1 MKKLTPLMLLLVLF
15 ACDESELFIEPGEE
29 MSVAVV
35 EVPKP
40 TSLDQVFM
48 VVEEQPSY
56 PGGNEA
62 WFKHLSRN
70 LNYPVEAKKNGVE
83 GAVYLSFVVDKTGEL
98 RDIQVIKGVG
108 HGCNEEALRVLM
120 ASENWNPGKQRGVE
134 VSSRMQLRI
143 VFKLPDGADG
153 PAAISHETTEVIV
166 ETIDN
171 LSKDPDKGSR

>member
-1 MKKLTPLMLLLVLF
+1 MLLLVFF
-15 ACDESELFIEPGEE
+15 ACDKSELFIEPGEE

-62 WFKHLSRN
+62 WSKHLSRT
-70 LNYPVEAKKNGVE
+70 LNYPVEAKQNGIE
-83 GAVYLSFVVDKTGEL
+83 GAVYLSYVVDKTGKL
-98 RDIQVIKGVG
+98 RDMQVLKGIG
-108 HGCNEEALRVLM
+108 HGCDEEALRVLM
-120 ASENWNPGKQRGVE
+120 ESENWNPGKQRGQV

-143 VFKLPDGADG
+143 VFKLPDGTDG
-153 PAAISHETTEVIV
+153 PSTISHETTEVIV
-166 ETIDN
+166 EMKDN
-171 LSKDPDKGSR
+171 LSK